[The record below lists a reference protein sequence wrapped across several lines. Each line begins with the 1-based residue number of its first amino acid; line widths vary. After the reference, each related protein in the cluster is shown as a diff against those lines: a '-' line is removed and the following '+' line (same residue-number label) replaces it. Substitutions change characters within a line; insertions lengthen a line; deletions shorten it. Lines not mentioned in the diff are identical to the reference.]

1 MPNSM
6 QRLGGLAGLLL
17 GSNARMLVRSA
28 HQSNMPTKN
37 TIIKNIK
44 PNGFKSSSPKTTA
57 ALIRKFYKPT
67 TRAQRSD
74 AGKKRS

>member
-1 MPNSM
+1 MLNSM
-6 QRLGGLAGLLL
+6 LPPGVLAVCPL
-17 GSNARMLVRSA
+17 GSSDRTLGRRG
-28 HQSNMPTKN
+28 SNMATKN